1 LSGAWHPM
9 ERRLTTI
16 ERAMPTTV
24 RSFSK
29 INLGLAIG
37 ASRPDGFHTLTTL
50 YQTLDA
56 HDLITVAAEP
66 AVSTHI
72 AVTSNDERVPTDHRN
87 TAWKAVDL
95 AVKALGIAAQ
105 IAIHIDK
112 RLPVQGGLGAGSGN
126 AVAALIG
133 LEHELRKHGIAPLA
147 ATERFRIAAEIG
159 SDVPLFLVGG
169 AVLGTGHGEEV
180 YPLPDL
186 PVTYCVLALPD
197 VGISTPQAFRD
208 WDAVHS
214 VGRIERNAARD
225 MLPPSA
231 SWNMPARANA
241 ATESVGALTEARP
254 SDKINVL
261 SRSLAAAL
269 CEPHSSGVF
278 TLDEGLAETSGFP
291 ADSYAGTTNPLLA
304 LVRTGIENDF
314 EEVVFPKYPQL
325 GEIKRV
331 LAASDVPEQAAIY
344 ASLSGSGSAL
354 FGLYGTAEAAESA
367 VVRIE
372 ERGVRSLLTKTLPRD
387 QYWRSMLL

>member
-1 LSGAWHPM
+1 
-9 ERRLTTI
+9 
-16 ERAMPTTV
+16 MPTTV

-56 HDLITVAAEP
+56 HDLISVTARPSNALRIV
-66 AVSTHI
+66 
-72 AVTSNDERVPTDHRN
+72 VTSNDKRVPTDHRN
-87 TAWKAVDL
+87 TAWKGADL
-95 AVKALGIAAQ
+95 ALKALGITAEV
-105 IAIHIDK
+105 AIHIEK
-112 RLPVQGGLGAGSGN
+112 RLPVQGGLGAGSAN

-133 LEHELRKHGIAPLA
+133 IEREFAKHGVAPIPA
-147 ATERFRIAAEIG
+147 MERFRIAAEIG

-169 AVLGTGHGEEV
+169 AVLGTGRGEEV

-186 PVTYCVLALPD
+186 PVTHCVLALPEI
-197 VGISTPQAFRD
+197 GISTPQAFRD
-208 WDAVHS
+208 WDALHS
-214 VGRIERNAARD
+214 VGSIERNAARD
-225 MLPPSA
+225 MLAPAA
-231 SWNMPARANA
+231 SWNTVRNA
-241 ATESVGALTEARP
+241 ATTLEGAPRPGSALTQPRP

-261 SRSLAAAL
+261 SRALAAAL

-278 TLDEGLAETSGFP
+278 TLDEGLAG
-291 ADSYAGTTNPLLA
+291 NPLLA

-331 LAASDVPEQAAIY
+331 LAASDVPEDAALY

-354 FGLYGTAEAAESA
+354 FGLYGTVRAAEAAI
-367 VVRIE
+367 VRLQ
-372 ERGVRSLLTKTLPRD
+372 ERGIRSLLTKTLPRD
-387 QYWRSMLL
+387 QYWRSMLVK

>member
-1 LSGAWHPM
+1 
-9 ERRLTTI
+9 
-16 ERAMPTTV
+16 MPTSV

-37 ASRPDGFHTLTTL
+37 ATRPDGFHTLTTL

-56 HDLITVAAEP
+56 HDLITVTAAP
-66 AVSTHI
+66 ASSSHI
-72 AVTSNDERVPTDHRN
+72 SVTSNDERVPTDRRN
-87 TAWKAVDL
+87 TAWKAAEL
-95 AVKALGIAAQ
+95 ALESLGVNAEVN
-105 IAIHIDK
+105 IHIEK
-112 RLPVQGGLGAGSGN
+112 RLPVQGGLGAGSAN
-126 AVAALIG
+126 AIATMVG
-133 LEHELRKHGIAPLA
+133 VERELLKHGIAPLA

-169 AVLGTGHGEEV
+169 AILGSGRGEEV

-186 PVTYCVLALPD
+186 PVTHCVLALPEI
-197 VGISTPQAFRD
+197 GISTPQAFRD

-214 VGRIERNAARD
+214 AGRIERNAARD
-225 MLPPSA
+225 MQAPPA
-231 SWNMPARANA
+231 SWNTGPSN
-241 ATESVGALTEARP
+241 TGPKTEAGSGAVSTLTQSRP

-278 TLDEGLAETSGFP
+278 TLDEGLAETLGSP
-291 ADSYAGTTNPLLA
+291 ANAGVKNPLLA

-331 LAASDVPEQAAIY
+331 LAASDVPEQAAVF
-344 ASLSGSGSAL
+344 ASLSGSGAAL

-367 VVRIE
+367 VVRLQ
-372 ERGVRSLLTKTLPRD
+372 ERGIRSLLTKTLPRD
-387 QYWRSMLL
+387 RYWRSMLVR